1 MKIPPRKKDDYFSI
15 PASILR
21 ICMSWWIL
29 AVSLSIAAQSSH
41 LEFRK
46 VPLEINTIPYNSI
59 LAITQDQEGY
69 LWIGTF
75 EGLIRY
81 DGYESKRY
89 YHRPKDSTSIGH
101 NVISTIYVDE
111 TGTLWAGSRVGL
123 NRYDTSC
130 DCFSQYQFKSKR
142 NKQGSI
148 SAITEDAEHN
158 LLVAGGGL
166 FLYDRAQDKFIPYPN
181 DPTVSDSL
189 NNENI
194 SVLLADRQNNIWIGI
209 RSDYRQLMNTGGLIR
224 FNPATGESK
233 RFVHEPDNPNSL
245 SANYVDALLEDE
257 AGQIWVGTI
266 KNGLHLYNPDSED
279 FTRIKADTANST
291 YFQPPFPIKGM
302 QPLAGVSF
310 LNQDQEGGYWMGTLS
325 IGINYFDPKTRKLT
339 FYDSLESYSNL
350 TLPTVFYQDR
360 QGQIW
365 LGFMNEGGLYKADP
379 YARKFNLYPELKTML
394 ESCESQVA
402 PGSFWISTSAEG
414 LHLLDVNTGKKTSFK
429 HDEQDATSI
438 GSNVVKAVYEDKE
451 GTVWAGLGSMPG
463 GDLRKRGLGKMDRQT
478 RKFQHYEIKLN
489 DKDGFNSI
497 VFEIEE
503 DQEGFLWLGAYPG
516 LMRFDKKK
524 EIFKRYKLPN
534 EDKNTIIHIVHHNH
548 QFFGVIDYHTKT
560 LYKYDIEK
568 DRFTKFLE
576 GYLVSCLVEDTQ
588 GGFWIGTLRQGLVY
602 FNPKDDILKQY
613 TKENGLLDDR
623 ITGLIPEENGNYW
636 LSTRKGLVKFN
647 SKNERF
653 ISEGFPK
660 DDFIGNGIKSKD
672 GQFIFG
678 GKKGVYSF
686 YPDQIN
692 GNPFPPDVFIQSLQI
707 SGEPFNLA
715 EVGDGKISLSHQQ
728 NDFNFQYTAIHNSNP
743 AENKFQYRLL
753 PFDENW
759 IDAGTQR
766 RVQYTNLKPGNYTFQ
781 VKAANSDGI
790 WNETPATLSFYIATA
805 WWTRWWAYLLFLI
818 IIGSVLYGFYRYQL
832 SKELAF
838 EESKR
843 LKELNLVKSK
853 LYTNITHEF
862 RTPLT
867 VILGMVDIMESKI
880 NHLKVEGIAKPVKM
894 IRRNGNNLLRLVN
907 ELLDLAKIDSSQ
919 LKLELR
925 QTDVVPIIKYI
936 GESFQS
942 LAAEKQIS
950 LTIYSETDTLVMD
963 IDSQKLESIL
973 YNLIANAIKFTQAG
987 GKIIL
992 HLKQDAQDLSIK
1004 IKDNGIGIPSG
1015 ELTHIFD
1022 RFYQVDTSATR
1033 QGEGTGIGL
1042 ALTKELVNLMKGTI
1056 TVSSNL
1062 GKGSEFTIR
1071 IPISRNATASKVEQL
1086 SINPNTS
1093 VAPSNNISTTLVED
1107 STIPLVLI
1115 IEDNADVVY
1124 YLQAC
1129 LKGQYRTLQAV
1140 NGVEGIEVA
1149 LAELPDVI
1157 ICDVMMPGKDGFEV
1171 CKTLKTDER
1180 TNHIPIIILTAKATE
1195 EDRLRG
1201 LTVGAD
1207 AYLTKPFKKAEL
1219 FTRLEQLVLLR
1230 QKMLAKLEGHPL
1242 SQFLQ
1247 QPVENRETGF
1257 LQKVIKI
1264 VLDDIDNPDLK
1275 SAYLAQK
1282 LFLSESQIYRK
1293 LKSITGKSTAVFIRT
1308 IRLQKAKE
1316 LIQTTDKT
1324 KSEIAYQVGFK
1335 DYSWFSQAFKE
1346 EFGYAPNETE
1356 IISKKNKEIT

>member
-1 MKIPPRKKDDYFSI
+1 MKIPRRKKNAHFSI

-21 ICMSWWIL
+21 ICMSWWML

-69 LWIGTF
+69 LWIGTL

-81 DGYESKRY
+81 DGYESKKY
-89 YHRPKDSTSIGH
+89 AHNPEDSTSIGH
-101 NVISTIYVDE
+101 DAIVTLYVDE
-111 TGTLWAGSRVGL
+111 TGTLWAGSQGGL
-123 NRYDTSC
+123 NRYDASC
-130 DCFSQYQFKSKR
+130 DCFSLYRFKPNEHDK
-142 NKQGSI
+142 KGSI
-148 SAITEDAEHN
+148 KAITEDAEHN
-158 LLVAGGGL
+158 LWVVMAVGGL
-166 FLYDRAQDKFIPYPN
+166 FRYDRAQDKFIPY
-181 DPTVSDSL
+181 L
-189 NNENI
+189 NNPTDPNSLLNNAV
-194 SVLLADRQNNIWIGI
+194 SVILADRQNNIWIGT
-209 RSDYRQLMNTGGLIR
+209 RKLNDQTMTNVGLIR
-224 FNPATGESK
+224 FNPASGVSK
-233 RFVHEPDNPNSL
+233 RFVHEPNNPNSL
-245 SANYVDALLEDE
+245 GVNNVMALLEDE
-257 AGQIWVGTI
+257 AGQIWVGTT
-266 KNGLHLYNPDSED
+266 KNGLYLYNADSED
-279 FTRIKADTANST
+279 FTHIKIDTANPT
-291 YFQPPFPIKGM
+291 YFQPPFPKRGGT
-302 QPLAGVSF
+302 PFEGVRF
-310 LNQDQEGGYWMGTLS
+310 LKQDQQGGYWMGTS
-325 IGINYFDPKTRKLT
+325 EIGLNHFDPKTRKLT
-339 FYDSLESYSNL
+339 FYDSLGSNSNL
-350 TLPTVFYQDR
+350 IMPRVFYEDR

-365 LGFMNEGGLYKADP
+365 LGYTNEGGLYKVDP
-379 YARKFNLYPELKTML
+379 HARKFNLYPDMKIVQK
-394 ESCESQVA
+394 SCESQLT
-402 PGSFWISTSAEG
+402 PGSFWISTFGDG
-414 LHLLDVNTGKKTSFK
+414 LYFLDGNTGKKTSFLY
-429 HDEQDATSI
+429 DAQDATSI
-438 GSNVVKAVYEDKE
+438 GSNIVNAVYEDKE
-451 GTVWAGLGSMPG
+451 GTVWVGLGSG
-463 GDLRKRGLGKMDRQT
+463 RITSGQGWKNGLGKMDRRT

-489 DKDGFNSI
+489 DTTNVSAT
-497 VFEIEE
+497 VYNIEE
-503 DQEGFLWLGAYPG
+503 DQKGFLWLSAGG
-516 LMRFDKKK
+516 KIIRFDKEK
-524 EIFKRYKLPN
+524 EIFKQYKLPN
-534 EDKNTIIHIVHHNH
+534 EDADTRIIMINHNKH
-548 QFFGVIDYHTKT
+548 FFGVNDSRKKT
-560 LYKYDIEK
+560 SYKYDIEK
-568 DRFTKFLE
+568 DRFINFLE
-576 GYLVSCLVEDTQ
+576 GHRVICVVEDNQ
-588 GGFWIGTLRQGLVY
+588 GGFWSSTFTQGLVY
-602 FNPKDDILKQY
+602 YNPKKDIFKQY
-613 TKENGLLDDR
+613 TKENGLLDDM
-623 ITGLIPEENGNYW
+623 ILDLLPGENGNYW
-636 LSTRKGLVKFN
+636 LATIKGVMKFD
-647 SKNERF
+647 SKNEKF

-660 DDFIGNGIKSKD
+660 DRFGSNGIKSKD
-672 GQFIFG
+672 GRLLFG
-678 GKKGVYSF
+678 GHKGVYAF

-692 GNPFPPDVFIQSLQI
+692 GNPFPPDVFIRSLKI

-715 EVGDGKISLSHQQ
+715 EVADGKINLSHEQ

-743 AENKFQYRLL
+743 AENKYQYRLL

-790 WNETPATLSFYIATA
+790 WNETPATLSIYIATA

-907 ELLDLAKIDSSQ
+907 ELLDLAKIDNSQ

-1056 TVSSNL
+1056 RVSSIPE
-1062 GKGSEFTIR
+1062 KGSEFTVR
-1071 IPISRNATASKVEQL
+1071 IPISRNAAIGEIAQL
-1086 SINPNTS
+1086 SLSPERS
-1093 VAPSNNISTTLVED
+1093 VATANTVSIALEKD
-1107 STIPLVLI
+1107 STLPLVLI

-1129 LKGQYRTLQAV
+1129 LEDRYQTLHA
-1140 NGVEGIEVA
+1140 GDGIEGIEVA
-1149 LAELPDVI
+1149 LAELPDII

-1171 CKTLKTDER
+1171 CKALKTDER
-1180 TNHIPIIILTAKATE
+1180 TDHIPIILLTAKATE
-1195 EDRLRG
+1195 QDRLHG
-1201 LTVGAD
+1201 LTLGAD
-1207 AYLTKPFKKAEL
+1207 AYLIKPFNKAEL

-1230 QKMLAKLEGHPL
+1230 QKMLAKLEKNPL
-1242 SQFLQ
+1242 YQFLQ
-1247 QPVENRETGF
+1247 QPVENPETNF

-1282 LFLSESQIYRK
+1282 LYLSESQIYRK
-1293 LKSITGKSTAVFIRT
+1293 LKTITGKSTAVFIRS

-1316 LIQTTDKT
+1316 LIQTTNKT

-1346 EFGYAPNETE
+1346 EFGYAPNETPG
-1356 IISKKNKEIT
+1356 KK